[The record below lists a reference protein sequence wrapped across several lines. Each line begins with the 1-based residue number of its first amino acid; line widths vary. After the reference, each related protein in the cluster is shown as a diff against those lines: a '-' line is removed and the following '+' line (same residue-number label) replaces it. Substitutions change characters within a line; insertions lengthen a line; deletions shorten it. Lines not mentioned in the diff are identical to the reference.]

1 MCTQKVSFSNKTLH
15 WEEHDKISV
24 GLRNV
29 RVTVPTAVRK
39 GDSAHLFCDYE
50 LEDKERLY
58 SIKWYKGKR
67 EFYRYTPQEKPSMKV
82 FTAVDVE
89 SINNCDNVQNGW
101 TISEQGKLHD
111 QHAGRSLSNESNVV
125 IKALETN
132 VSGKYSCEVSADA
145 PSFHTM
151 IVSGDMEVIEPPPE
165 KPSITGLQGRYRPGD
180 ILRGNCTS
188 INSKPPANLT
198 WTIND
203 VPIIPQYYKQYR
215 PIKDT
220 HTGLETSIL
229 GINILVAHGHFVK
242 GKLKLKCQA
251 TIHQIYDE
259 SSEWYVEEDRPR
271 ILATGSSS
279 SHNLNQIY
287 QQSVY
292 DGELTDQSDMY
303 LTVNGYKA
311 DKSPTSSSSATKQVG
326 AYVKVGWIAF
336 YICTICTVLL
346 YSLRIG
352 IS

>member
-1 MCTQKVSFSNKTLH
+1 MWLPVVMDLRLPILCLLIVA
-15 WEEHDKISV
+15 EISQ

-39 GDSAHLFCDYE
+39 GDAAHLSCDYE

-67 EFYRYTPQEKPSMKV
+67 EFYRYTPQESPSMKV
-82 FTAVDVE
+82 FNSVNGVDVE
-89 SINNCDNVQNGW
+89 Q
-101 TISEQGKLHD
+101 T
-111 QHAGRSLSNESNVV
+111 LSNKSHVV
-125 IKALETN
+125 IKSVDTN

-151 IVSGDMEVIEPPPE
+151 IVSGDMEVVEPPPG
-165 KPSITGLQGRYRPGD
+165 KPSINGLQNRYQLGD
-180 ILRGNCTS
+180 ILRGNCTA

-203 VPIIPQYYKQYR
+203 VPIVQQYIKQYR

-220 HTGLETSIL
+220 YTGLETSIL
-229 GINILVAHGHFVK
+229 GVNMLVSQGYFAK
-242 GKLKLKCQA
+242 GKMKLKCHA
-251 TIHQIYDE
+251 KIHQIYDE

-279 SHNLNQIY
+279 GHNLHNNQNLY
-287 QQSVY
+287 QGPGYES
-292 DGELTDQSDMY
+292 ESPEQSDSY
-303 LTVNGYKA
+303 LKVNGYKA
-311 DKSPTSSSSATKQVG
+311 DNSPSSPSSATKQVG
-326 AYVKVGWIAF
+326 AYVKMGWIAL
-336 YICTICTVLL
+336 YVCTICTVLL

>member
-1 MCTQKVSFSNKTLH
+1 MIRLLGIARRFEKHVPTWWVGEKIHFSAHRQRLMRLMTGH
-15 WEEHDKISV
+15 GIYEISV

-82 FTAVDVE
+82 FGTVDV
-89 SINNCDNVQNGW
+89 
-101 TISEQGKLHD
+101 
-111 QHAGRSLSNESNVV
+111 ESNVV
-125 IKALETN
+125 IRALETN
-132 VSGKYSCEVSADA
+132 VTGKYSCEVSADA

-151 IVSGDMEVIEPPPE
+151 IVSGDMEIIEPPPE

-203 VPIIPQYYKQYR
+203 VPIIQQYFKQYR

-220 HTGLETSIL
+220 HTGLETAIL
-229 GINILVAHGHFVK
+229 GINILVAHGHFIN

-279 SHNLNQIY
+279 GHNLNQLY
-287 QQSVY
+287 QSTVY
-292 DGELTDQSDMY
+292 EGELTDRSDMY
-303 LTVNGYKA
+303 LTVNGYQA
-311 DKSPTSSSSATKQVG
+311 EKSPTSSSSATKQVG

-346 YSLRIG
+346 YSLRVG

>member
-1 MCTQKVSFSNKTLH
+1 
-15 WEEHDKISV
+15 ISV

-50 LEDKERLY
+50 LDDKERLY

-89 SINNCDNVQNGW
+89 
-101 TISEQGKLHD
+101 
-111 QHAGRSLSNESNVV
+111 RSLSNESNVV
-125 IKALETN
+125 IRALETN

-165 KPSITGLQGRYRPGD
+165 KPSITGLQSRYRPGD

-203 VPIIPQYYKQYR
+203 VPIIQQYLKQYR

-220 HTGLETSIL
+220 HTGLETAIL
-229 GINILVAHGHFVK
+229 GINIIVGHFNK
-242 GKLKLKCQA
+242 GKLTLKCQA

-279 SHNLNQIY
+279 GHTLNQLY
-287 QQSVY
+287 QNSVY
-292 DGELTDQSDMY
+292 DAE
-303 LTVNGYKA
+303 
-311 DKSPTSSSSATKQVG
+311 KSPTSSSSATKQVG

-346 YSLRIG
+346 YSLRVG

>member
-1 MCTQKVSFSNKTLH
+1 MWLPVVMDLRLPILCLLIVA
-15 WEEHDKISV
+15 EISV

-89 SINNCDNVQNGW
+89 
-101 TISEQGKLHD
+101 
-111 QHAGRSLSNESNVV
+111 RSLSNMSNVV

-165 KPSITGLQGRYRPGD
+165 KPSIMGLQGRYRPGD

-229 GINILVAHGHFVK
+229 GINILVSHAHFIK

-279 SHNLNQIY
+279 GHNLNQIY
-287 QQSVY
+287 QHSVY
-292 DGELTDQSDMY
+292 DGELPDQSDMY

-311 DKSPTSSSSATKQVG
+311 DKTPTSSSSATQQVG

>member
-1 MCTQKVSFSNKTLH
+1 MWLPVVMDLRLPILCLLIVA
-15 WEEHDKISV
+15 EISV

-29 RVTVPTAVRK
+29 RVTVPTAVRR

-89 SINNCDNVQNGW
+89 
-101 TISEQGKLHD
+101 
-111 QHAGRSLSNESNVV
+111 RSLSNESNVV

-279 SHNLNQIY
+279 GHNLNQIY

>member
-1 MCTQKVSFSNKTLH
+1 MWLPVVMDLRLPILCLLIVA
-15 WEEHDKISV
+15 EVSV

-82 FTAVDVE
+82 FSAVDVE
-89 SINNCDNVQNGW
+89 
-101 TISEQGKLHD
+101 
-111 QHAGRSLSNESNVV
+111 RSLSNESNVV

-165 KPSITGLQGRYRPGD
+165 KPSITGLQSRYRPGD

-229 GINILVAHGHFVK
+229 GINILVAHAHFIK

-251 TIHQIYDE
+251 TIHRIYDE

-279 SHNLNQIY
+279 GHNLNQIY
-287 QQSVY
+287 QHTVY
-292 DGELTDQSDMY
+292 DGDQPDQSDMY

-336 YICTICTVLL
+336 YVCTICTVLL
-346 YSLRIG
+346 YSLRVG

>member
-1 MCTQKVSFSNKTLH
+1 
-15 WEEHDKISV
+15 ISV

-89 SINNCDNVQNGW
+89 
-101 TISEQGKLHD
+101 
-111 QHAGRSLSNESNVV
+111 RSLSNESNVV

-165 KPSITGLQGRYRPGD
+165 KPSITGLQSRYQPGD

-220 HTGLETSIL
+220 HTGLDTAIL
-229 GINILVAHGHFVK
+229 GINILVAHGHFIK

-279 SHNLNQIY
+279 GHNLNQIN
-287 QQSVY
+287 QHTVY
-292 DGELTDQSDMY
+292 DGELPDQTDMY

-311 DKSPTSSSSATKQVG
+311 DKSPTSSSSATQHVG

-346 YSLRIG
+346 YSLRVG

>member
-1 MCTQKVSFSNKTLH
+1 MWLPVVMDLRLPILCLLIVA
-15 WEEHDKISV
+15 EISV

-89 SINNCDNVQNGW
+89 
-101 TISEQGKLHD
+101 
-111 QHAGRSLSNESNVV
+111 RSLSNESNVV

-279 SHNLNQIY
+279 GHNLNQIY

-292 DGELTDQSDMY
+292 DGELTDKSDMY